1 MKNQICCW
9 KQIKRTFKGGF
20 TFMRRIYH
28 ASNKKHNVNSI
39 PSFEFQNMQFY
50 DKENFK
56 KKLYLIK
63 IQFSF
68 EFQKE
73 KKNQYLMKI

>member
-1 MKNQICCW
+1 MSSKKKIFFVYEKLELLLETN
-9 KQIKRTFKGGF
+9 IKKKIEGGF

-28 ASNKKHNVNSI
+28 ASHKKHNLNSI

-68 EFQKE
+68 EF
-73 KKNQYLMKI
+73 

>member
-1 MKNQICCW
+1 
-9 KQIKRTFKGGF
+9 
-20 TFMRRIYH
+20 MRRIYP
-28 ASNKKHNVNSI
+28 ASHKKHNLNSI

-68 EFQKE
+68 EF
-73 KKNQYLMKI
+73 